1 MTQAVDRNHLPEG
14 AVLVEGRA
22 TRCLGQNTG
31 GYLLA
36 VVLGHET
43 RAYFVA
49 GNTPCSNGSQ
59 EVAPRDL
66 NRLIQPIVTR
76 DGQKVWPL
84 VWLAVRD
91 PGPAPPEAVAVAL
104 DPLHIEVEP

>member
-22 TRCLGQNTG
+22 TQCLGQNTG

-36 VVLGHET
+36 VALGHET

-49 GNTPCSNGSQ
+49 RNTPCSNGSQ
-59 EVAPRDL
+59 DVEPRDL
-66 NRLIQPIVTR
+66 DRLIQPITTR
-76 DGQKVWPL
+76 DGQLVWPL
-84 VWLAVRD
+84 VWLAVRNPD
-91 PGPAPPEAVAVAL
+91 EAGPQALAVAL
-104 DPLHIEVEP
+104 NP